1 MHDWEQF
8 VRQRLA
14 GMEISDFE
22 ATQVIEEVAGH
33 LEEQYQSL
41 LREGLS
47 NEEAAR
53 RLLNGVGNWR
63 QLKRNVERSR
73 KTELTMNK
81 RVSQFWYPSFLTLFL
96 AMVFLMLI
104 QLCGPNPWMPHGPS
118 RWRSIAPVATIY
130 IPWLFCLLF
139 VAALGAYLSRRAGA
153 SARTVFSSVL
163 FPVLP
168 YSVFFLVALPIT
180 MFVDDRFARNLT
192 VPLFFVGLSAW
203 VIFPAVALL
212 AGSLL
217 LHLFS
222 SRSLMYGSVAGS

>member
-14 GMEISDFE
+14 GMEINDFE
-22 ATQVIEEVAGH
+22 AALVIEELAGH

-47 NEEAAR
+47 DENAVR
-53 RLLNGVGNWR
+53 RLLSGVGNWR

-73 KTELTMNK
+73 KTELIMNK
-81 RVSQFWYPSFLTLFL
+81 RVSQFWFPAFLTLFL

-104 QLCGPNPWMPHGPS
+104 QLFGPDPWMPHGPS

-130 IPWLFCLLF
+130 IPWLFCLPF
-139 VAALGAYLSRRAGA
+139 VGALGAYVSRRAGA
-153 SARTVFSSVL
+153 SVRTVFSSVL

-168 YSVFFLVALPIT
+168 YSVFFWVALPVT
-180 MFVDDRFARNLT
+180 MLVDDHFARNLT

-212 AGSLL
+212 AGSRL
-217 LHLFS
+217 LHFLS
-222 SRSLMYGSVAGS
+222 SRSLISGGVARS